1 MKRAGKVSLPVLFYS
16 NSMNYD
22 REILFVLNEAG
33 MKGLSIQKI
42 ARHVFNNC
50 NGFFNTVSFEEIRLY
65 VASYLNR
72 NSKLPDSQ
80 IERTDVRG
88 VYRINLSSG
97 VSRQLQFDFKDDD
110 VCDKGDGKKDE
121 DRSLSLF

>member
-1 MKRAGKVSLPVLFYS
+1 
-16 NSMNYD
+16 MNYD

-33 MKGLSIQKI
+33 MKGLSVQKI
-42 ARHVFNNC
+42 ARHVFNSC
-50 NGFFNTVSFEEIRLY
+50 NGFFNAVSLEEVHRY

-72 NSKLPDSQ
+72 SSKLPDSV

-97 VSRQLQFDFKDDD
+97 MSRQLQFDFKDDD
-110 VCDKGDGKKDE
+110 ACEKDDNRKTE

>member
-1 MKRAGKVSLPVLFYS
+1 
-16 NSMNYD
+16 MNYD

-50 NGFFNTVSFEEIRLY
+50 NGFFNTVSFEEVHHY

-72 NSKLPDSQ
+72 NSKLPDSL
-80 IERTDVRG
+80 IERTYVRG

-97 VSRQLQFDFKDDD
+97 MSRQLQFDFKDDD
-110 VCDKGDGKKDE
+110 VCDKGDDKKYE
-121 DRSLSLF
+121 DRSLFLF